1 MAQPK
6 NWPSTLPYLKSPVHA
21 KDITPAHLAIL
32 RRRPTDADVNHI
44 PVVRTAQTPTPNGNL
59 VKILPIRNPT
69 HPAHEQAGLFAAQ
82 DLEAGTFVLAYL
94 GRVHTSASTD
104 AASDY
109 DIWLDHEADVAVDA
123 SGQGNEAR
131 FVNDFRGVAERANAE
146 FRTVWCERWGQL
158 CVGVWVIGGRGKK
171 KSGTGGGGGIKKGE
185 EILVSYGKGFW
196 DGRKQ
201 DGES

>member
-1 MAQPK
+1 M
-6 NWPSTLPYLKSPVHA
+6 
-21 KDITPAHLAIL
+21 
-32 RRRPTDADVNHI
+32 
-44 PVVRTAQTPTPNGNL
+44 
-59 VKILPIRNPT
+59 
-69 HPAHEQAGLFAAQ
+69 
-82 DLEAGTFVLAYL
+82 LAYL

-104 AASDY
+104 PASDY

-123 SGQGNEAR
+123 AREGNEAR

-158 CVGVWVIGGRGKK
+158 CVGVWVIGGGGKK
-171 KSGTGGGGGIKKGE
+171 KGGGVAGGGGIKKGE

-201 DGES
+201 ESQS